1 MDRVQ
6 WLKVKSMAAKLSGVP
21 ETEMDAWL
29 AQRSAGND
37 KLVEEA
43 LRLFRAE
50 DEKTIEPH
58 SPKRVTAPPMSGP
71 LAGLVLGQWRLLR
84 ELGSGGMG
92 SVWLAERANAEF
104 RMLSAVKLIKR
115 EAADEELVM
124 RFRRER
130 QILAD
135 LKHPN
140 IASLYDGGTTSEGL
154 PYLVMEYVEGE
165 NIVRYCMKQRA
176 TTRTKLS
183 LFRDLSRAVAYAHL
197 KGVLHRDI
205 KPSNILVSDAG
216 IPKLLDFGIAGYEH
230 PDVGGDLTLGRISP
244 MTPEYASPERRKG
257 RRVTE
262 ADDIYALGLV
272 LFYLLTGRHPRR
284 VAGNWEVT
292 LRAMQIE
299 QPQDAMF
306 AQCVDLLARVLGPPQ
321 WRPTTADALAAEIE
335 EIWTMPASAP
345 AATTPAARRPVVS
358 APEQPATLDES
369 DDRPDTL
376 TMPSPLHPQRE
387 QTIAYKV
394 KAAKKSP
401 EETTDH
407 THESVKL
414 AGLLAEA
421 DQLSRF
427 GVLDLALEYLQEAN
441 TLSSNNLAVHRRLK
455 LLYLRLGKI
464 TEALACLE
472 WLIENRL
479 QAGRLSEAADYA
491 AELEAYDK
499 SLWAK
504 HLMRIDAAAELAG
517 LQPTAAEFEL
527 DFQQVQRPAEE
538 ALQFDAGAHTDVLDL
553 RKVRIYEHHA
563 RDIGCPSFADEW
575 SLDLPAQEELPEEDE
590 LTDHDLGCVDTLIAR
605 GELELAR
612 GMITALRDQ
621 HGDHPGLMQR
631 LEVLADFH

>member
-1 MDRVQ
+1 
-6 WLKVKSMAAKLSGVP
+6 MAAKLSGIP
-21 ETEMDAWL
+21 EAEQDAWL
-29 AQRSAGND
+29 SQRSAGND

-43 LRLFRAE
+43 LRLFKAE
-50 DEKTIEPH
+50 DDKTQAPE
-58 SPKRVTAPPMSGP
+58 SPKRSSAQPMSGP
-71 LAGLVLGQWRLLR
+71 LAGVVLGQWRLLR
-84 ELGSGGMG
+84 EIGSGGMG
-92 SVWLAERANAEF
+92 SVWLAERADSEF

-115 EAADEELVM
+115 EAADEELVK

-140 IASLYDGGTTSEGL
+140 IAALYDGGTTPDGL

-165 NIVRYCMKQRA
+165 NIVRFCMKKRA

-205 KPSNILVSDAG
+205 KPSNILVGEAG

-244 MTPEYASPERRKG
+244 MTPDYASPERLKG
-257 RRVTE
+257 RPVTE

-272 LFYLLTGRHPRR
+272 LFYLLTGRHPRK

-292 LRAMQIE
+292 LRAMQVE

-321 WRPTTADALAAEIE
+321 WRPATADALAAEVE
-335 EIWTMPASAP
+335 EIWTMPVTPAIVVAPAKPAAP
-345 AATTPAARRPVVS
+345 AADL
-358 APEQPATLDES
+358 EEE
-369 DDRPDTL
+369 DDRPDTV
-376 TMPSPLHPQRE
+376 TMPSPLRPPEPAQ
-387 QTIAYKV
+387 K
-394 KAAKKSP
+394 AKKAPRLS

-407 THESVKL
+407 THESEKL

-421 DQLSRF
+421 DQLGKF
-427 GVLDLALEYLQEAN
+427 GVLDLALEYLLEADE
-441 TLSSNNLAVHRRLK
+441 LSPENLAVYRRLK
-455 LLYLRLGKI
+455 LLYLRMGK
-464 TEALACLE
+464 EAEAIACLE
-472 WLIENRL
+472 WLVENRL
-479 QAGRLSEAADYA
+479 KAKRFSEAADYA
-491 AELEAYDK
+491 AELEVYDK

-517 LQPTAAEFEL
+517 LQPAAAEFEL
-527 DFQQVQRPAEE
+527 DFPQPPQSHDEPLKFDQGQV
-538 ALQFDAGAHTDVLDL
+538 DVLDL

-575 SLDLPAQEELPEEDE
+575 SLDLPSQEELVDEDE

-631 LEVLADFH
+631 LEVIADFH